1 MKRVETK
8 QYVYHLFVYITYIS
22 IFTNIFGK
30 TLRNNYAYSLEG
42 KL

>member
-8 QYVYHLFVYITYIS
+8 QYVYITYVS

-30 TLRNNYAYSLEG
+30 TLRNN
-42 KL
+42 